1 MIRSYRLREMKKRIE
16 KRNVIWIFKITLKRR
31 IREMERE

>member
-1 MIRSYRLREMKKRIE
+1 MIRSYKLREMKNKIE
-16 KRNVIWIFKITLKRR
+16 KMNVTWIFKITLKRR